1 MPEPAADGNSIE
13 QRVARAVGD
22 VSGVVRLEP
31 SLARA
36 VRRLAQRAAS
46 PDASPEDAP
55 DGVTV
60 TRREELLDVVVEIS
74 VTGPGTALE
83 TAVAVR
89 EVVLG
94 ELSVA
99 SLRPGAVSVRVL
111 AVETIDAGPGES
123 VLTASENDRE
133 GRPERKQG
141 AEPATLPAGDDV
153 TRPAEPDGHPGGQER
168 ES

>member
-1 MPEPAADGNSIE
+1 MPEPAADGSSIE
-13 QRVARAVGD
+13 QRLARAVGD

-46 PDASPEDAP
+46 PDASPDTAPDDAP

-60 TRREELLDVVVEIS
+60 TCRDELLDVGVEVS

-89 EVVLG
+89 EAVLG

-111 AVETIDAGPGES
+111 SVETTDAEHGDG
-123 VLTASENDRE
+123 VLTASERVRG
-133 GRPERKQG
+133 GRPEREQE
-141 AEPATLPAGDDV
+141 AEPGALAAGGKV
-153 TRPAEPDGHPGGQER
+153 TRPAEPGGHRGL
-168 ES
+168 